1 MKKIFTLGTG
11 RRDEEDFVEILFA
24 YDIRAIIDVRRFP
37 GTKSPT
43 LTGQN
48 LKALSEK
55 EGLEYHYLGDGLGG
69 FKKGGYAAYAL
80 TDEFRQNIER
90 LEALAGNTIAVILC
104 SEKLP
109 WKCHRKW
116 ISRELQKKGWDV
128 EHILDKG
135 KLWSP
140 KHL

>member
-11 RRDEEDFVEILFA
+11 RRDEEDFIEILFA
-24 YDIRAIIDVRRFP
+24 YDIKTIIDVRRFP
-37 GTKSPT
+37 GTKSPA
-43 LTGQN
+43 LTGQK

-55 EGLEYHYLGDGLGG
+55 EGLEYHCLSGGLGG

-80 TDEFRQNIER
+80 TEEFRQNIER
-90 LEALAGNTIAVILC
+90 LEALACNTIAVILC
-104 SEKLP
+104 SEKFP

-116 ISRELQKKGWDV
+116 ISKELQKKGWDI

-135 KLWSP
+135 RLWSS
-140 KHL
+140 KH